1 VSVLNTTAGGDTV
14 SGTDTSAGNGPH
26 DQKKKVS
33 TEEPRAASENARAR
47 PEPAVVLIAE
57 DEEPIAEALAF
68 LVEDAGYTPLVA
80 AHGKA
85 ALELARKHRPRLVI
99 TDLMMPLMDGV
110 ELISALRAD
119 AAADGH
125 AAPAIILTTA
135 GGFSRAD
142 QAGADVV
149 LHKPFDIAEVDALLR
164 RFLGPSDST

>member
-1 VSVLNTTAGGDTV
+1 MLNTTAGGDTV
-14 SGTDTSAGNGPH
+14 SGPDTSAGNGPH
-26 DQKKKVS
+26 NQNKSVA
-33 TEEPRAASENARAR
+33 TEEPRPAAGKAKSR

-68 LVEDAGYTPLVA
+68 LVEDAGYIPLVA
-80 AHGKA
+80 AHGRE

-99 TDLMMPLMDGV
+99 TDLMMPLMDGI

-125 AAPAIILTTA
+125 VAPAIILTTA
-135 GGFSRAD
+135 GGFRRAD

-149 LHKPFDIAEVDALLR
+149 LRKPFDIAEVDSLLR
-164 RFLGPSDST
+164 RFLGAGDST